1 MRKAIALLLA
11 LVLGLSCFACT
22 STESTEATQPAN
34 TSAETATAEQ
44 TDATVAPEAET
55 IDLSAQPAGSINL
68 TLQMSLGQWTDN
80 FNTLIDS
87 YKAEHPEIGTIEAS
101 FPSSDVGEELLQAA
115 LAAGQLPDIIGIAY
129 GTGAQAWWQYC
140 ADLSTGCPAYSLL
153 TDDQKALGT
162 CGDYGM
168 IIMPIYV
175 EGTGILYNMNLLSKA
190 GWDHTPQ
197 TRDELL
203 QLCTDLTAAGIKPF
217 MHQWSETYLNLMNW
231 VGPTW
236 LAAKDNQG
244 LDFLTAMLNGQDM
257 DLANDSDWN
266 AFLDTYEQVLIPYA
280 QEGAIATDK
289 WTCRNAFFLEECAM
303 LVGEG
308 SWETP
313 NIANTNAA
321 LLDHVKQ
328 DLLPIYNDASKNMMQ
343 LQTIAAAVTK
353 SGDPIREAAAKDF
366 LSYIVSSEAARVWH
380 QETMGSPT
388 SIQSLELSPNLP
400 KLAADVVNI
409 MKANKGA
416 ESMFEW
422 MPTSIYPD
430 LEAAWA
436 RFVAGEDDRATF
448 TSTYE
453 KIFKDYSEG
462 FYG

>member
-1 MRKAIALLLA
+1 MKKVIALLLVLA
-11 LVLGLSCFACT
+11 LGFSCFACA
-22 STESTEATQPAN
+22 STGTTQTTQSSDSTGSDAVSEPQ
-34 TSAETATAEQ
+34 ATAE
-44 TDATVAPEAET
+44 TEE

-80 FNTLIDS
+80 FDTLIDS

-129 GTGAQAWWQYC
+129 GTGSEAWWQYC
-140 ADLSTGCPAYSLL
+140 ADLSTGCSAYDLL
-153 TDDQKALGT
+153 TDDQKSLGT

-175 EGTGILYNMNLLSKA
+175 EGTGILYNMNLLSQA

-203 QLCTDLTAAGIKPF
+203 QLCQDLTAAGITPF

-244 LDFLTAMLNGQDM
+244 LDFLTAMLDGQDM
-257 DLANDSDWN
+257 DLANDEDWN

-313 NIANTNAA
+313 NIANTNPD
-321 LLDHVKQ
+321 LLEYVKQ
-328 DLLPIYNDASKNMMQ
+328 DLLPIYNDADKNMMQ

-353 SGDPIREAAAKDF
+353 SDDPIREAAAKDF
-366 LSYIVSSEAARVWH
+366 LSYIVSSEDARLWH

-400 KLAADVVNI
+400 ALAADVVTI
-409 MKANKGA
+409 MKESKGA

-422 MPTSIYPD
+422 MPTNIYPD

-448 TSTYE
+448 TATYE